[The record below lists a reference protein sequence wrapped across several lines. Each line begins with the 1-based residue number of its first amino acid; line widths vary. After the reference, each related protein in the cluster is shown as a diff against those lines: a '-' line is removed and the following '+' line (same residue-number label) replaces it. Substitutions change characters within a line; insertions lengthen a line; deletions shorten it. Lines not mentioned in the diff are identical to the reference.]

1 MQRLRDSHE
10 LELLQGGQEYFASL
24 VAAIDASV
32 HEVRLETYIFNFDA
46 SGRQVAAAMERAAVR
61 GVQVFVTVDGVG
73 TPQLPAPWRDRF
85 DRAGVQWRIFL
96 PLGHFGLLIPSRWRR
111 LHRKLCVV
119 DDRVAYCGGINLLDD
134 FVDPNHGALSQP
146 RLDFAV
152 RVTGPLVH
160 DMAHAMTRFWSRL
173 TLASQVRGREFPAA
187 WRALQASLRAS
198 VAILGCE

>member
-73 TPQLPAPWRDRF
+73 TPQRPAPS
-85 DRAGVQWRIFL
+85 
-96 PLGHFGLLIPSRWRR
+96 PCCHCS
-111 LHRKLCVV
+111 
-119 DDRVAYCGGINLLDD
+119 
-134 FVDPNHGALSQP
+134 
-146 RLDFAV
+146 
-152 RVTGPLVH
+152 
-160 DMAHAMTRFWSRL
+160 
-173 TLASQVRGREFPAA
+173 
-187 WRALQASLRAS
+187 
-198 VAILGCE
+198 